1 MKTPIN
7 SINSSLANACQLT
20 QASCCKAGLLFLPE
34 QEYQAIVQW
43 LAGNSA
49 SELGEFESRC
59 VKYDGFYLYDQK
71 DNCQFL
77 TETNLCRLH
86 PEGVKPSECFWWPVH
101 IYGTEPENLEL
112 CVATKCCTACEYI
125 DANSYLLDDITKRAH
140 ELGCDVICRFRRV
153 YLGSYEKRFLRK
165 L

>member
-7 SINSSLANACQLT
+7 SINSSVATACQLT
-20 QASCCKAGLLFLPE
+20 EASCCKTGLLFLPE

-59 VKYDGFYLYDQK
+59 VMYEGFYLYDQK
-71 DNCQFL
+71 DGCQFL

-86 PEGVKPSECFWWPVH
+86 PEGVKPSECFWWPLH
-101 IYGTEPENLEL
+101 IYGTEPENLEF
-112 CVATKCCTACEYI
+112 CVATRCCTACEYI
-125 DANSYLLDDITKRAH
+125 DANSCLLDDITKRSH
-140 ELGCDVICRFRRV
+140 ELGTDVICRFRRV
-153 YLGSYEKRFLRK
+153 YSGSYEKRFLRK